1 METPRLTALLAGRAA
16 AASVNGAMP
25 TFEGLEFRYAL
36 HPLPPGRLPFRRWR
50 WELWHGPRML
60 AAGWR
65 VTERDAGRAICKY
78 AATYAH
84 RLFGLPE
91 PAGAGVGHLP
101 ARAQGA
107 RAGGGVGSRHLGEA
121 RQGVVVASNGRN
133 TAPQDPQGG
142 TPCIASSSP

>member
-1 METPRLTALLAGRAA
+1 METARLTALLAGRAA

-91 PAGAGVGHLP
+91 PARDAHRDQLVSPGSIRRLALGSVTCLLVPKALEQAGVW
-101 ARAQGA
+101 
-107 RAGGGVGSRHLGEA
+107 E
-121 RQGVVVASNGRN
+121 VA
-133 TAPQDPQGG
+133 T
-142 TPCIASSSP
+142 